1 MTGTHPS
8 YSRGVNQA
16 PALVAFVVAA
26 TALAASAAEPTAAAS
41 PLEQQALSFVQA
53 QLGNSVGNSALP
65 GRVEIVAGPLDARLR
80 LAPCQQVQAYL
91 TPNTRLWG
99 KTRVGL
105 RCTQGAT
112 PWNVYLPV
120 TVKVWGRALVMAQ
133 AMPAGQVLAAAD
145 VREAEVDLAADASPA
160 LTDTAALVGRTLARS
175 VAAGQGV
182 RQATLKARQWFAPG
196 DTVRIRAVGDGY
208 AVAGSGE
215 AMTAGIEGQPARVR
229 TESGRLVTGV
239 AVAEHQLELAL

>member
-1 MTGTHPS
+1 M
-8 YSRGVNQA
+8 NKA
-16 PALVAFVVAA
+16 PALVAFIAFVACVA
-26 TALAASAAEPTAAAS
+26 MGGAAFAAGAAAPAASS

-53 QLGNSVGNSALP
+53 QLGNNPALP
-65 GRVEIVAGPLDARLR
+65 GRVEVVAGPMDARLR

-112 PWNVYLPV
+112 PWNIYLPV
-120 TVKVWGRALVMAQ
+120 TVKVWGKALVMNQ
-133 AMPAGQVLAAAD
+133 AMPGGQVLAAGD
-145 VREAEVDLAADASPA
+145 VRETEVDLAEEASPA
-160 LTDTAALVGRTLARS
+160 LTDASALVGRVLARS
-175 VAAGQGV
+175 VSVGQGV

-215 AMTAGIEGQPARVR
+215 AVTAGIEGQPARVR

>member
-1 MTGTHPS
+1 
-8 YSRGVNQA
+8 VNKA
-16 PALVAFVVAA
+16 PALVAFVAFVALVA
-26 TALAASAAEPTAAAS
+26 MGPAAFAAAPAAPSASS
-41 PLEQQALSFVQA
+41 PLEQQALSFVQGH
-53 QLGNSVGNSALP
+53 LGTDLP
-65 GRVEIVAGPLDARLR
+65 GRVEVIAGPLDARLR

-105 RCTQGAT
+105 RCTQGVT
-112 PWNVYLPV
+112 PWNIYLPV
-120 TVKVWGRALVMAQ
+120 TVKVWGKALVMTQ

-145 VREAEVDLAADASPA
+145 VRETEVDLAEEASPA
-160 LTDTAALVGRTLARS
+160 LTDASALVGRVLARS
-175 VAAGQGV
+175 VSAGQGV
-182 RQATLKARQWFAPG
+182 RQATLKARQWFAAG

-215 AMTAGIEGQPARVR
+215 AVTAGIEGQPARVR

>member
-1 MTGTHPS
+1 VTK
-8 YSRGVNQA
+8 A
-16 PALVAFVVAA
+16 PALAAFIAFVVLVAMGCP
-26 TALAASAAEPTAAAS
+26 ASAAEPAVPS
-41 PLEQQALSFVQA
+41 PLEQQALSFVQSH
-53 QLGNSVGNSALP
+53 LGNDLP
-65 GRVEIVAGPLDARLR
+65 GRVEVIAGPLDARLR

-105 RCTQGAT
+105 RCTQGVT
-112 PWNVYLPV
+112 PWNIYLPV
-120 TVKVWGRALVMAQ
+120 TVKVWGKALVMTQ
-133 AMPAGQVLAAAD
+133 AMPAGQVLVAAD
-145 VREAEVDLAADASPA
+145 VRETEVDLAEEASPA
-160 LTDTAALVGRTLARS
+160 LTDASALVGRVLARS
-175 VAAGQGV
+175 VSAGQGV
-182 RQATLKARQWFAPG
+182 RQATLKARQWFAAG

-215 AMTAGIEGQPARVR
+215 AVTAGIEGQPARVR

>member
-1 MTGTHPS
+1 
-8 YSRGVNQA
+8 VNKA
-16 PALVAFVVAA
+16 PALAAFVAFIALLAMGAA
-26 TALAASAAEPTAAAS
+26 CAAGAAAPSASSAAS
-41 PLEQQALSFVQA
+41 PLEQQALSFVQG
-53 QLGNSVGNSALP
+53 QLGNNAALP
-65 GRVEIVAGPLDARLR
+65 GRVEVVAGPLDARLR

-112 PWNVYLPV
+112 PWNIYLPV
-120 TVKVWGRALVMAQ
+120 TVKVWGKALVMAQ

-145 VREAEVDLAADASPA
+145 VRETEVDLAEEASPPLTDAS
-160 LTDTAALVGRTLARS
+160 ALVGRVLARS
-175 VAAGQGV
+175 VSAGQGV
-182 RQATLKARQWFAPG
+182 RQATLKARQWFAAG

-215 AMTAGIEGQPARVR
+215 AVTAGIEGQPARVR

>member
-1 MTGTHPS
+1 MG
-8 YSRGVNQA
+8 RA
-16 PALVAFVVAA
+16 AF
-26 TALAASAAEPTAAAS
+26 AAEAAAPSAPS
-41 PLEQQALSFVQA
+41 PLEQQALSFVQGHLA
-53 QLGNSVGNSALP
+53 SDLP
-65 GRVEIVAGPLDARLR
+65 GRVEVIAGPLDPRLR

-91 TPNTRLWG
+91 TPSTRLWG

-105 RCTQGAT
+105 RCTQGVT

-120 TVKVWGRALVMAQ
+120 TVKVWGKALVMTQ

-145 VREAEVDLAADASPA
+145 VRETEVDLAEEASPA
-160 LTDTAALVGRTLARS
+160 LTDAAALVGRVLARS
-175 VAAGQGV
+175 VSAGQGV

-215 AMTAGIEGQPARVR
+215 AVTAGIEGQPARVR

>member
-1 MTGTHPS
+1 MGRVTF
-8 YSRGVNQA
+8 A
-16 PALVAFVVAA
+16 AEAA
-26 TALAASAAEPTAAAS
+26 TPS
-41 PLEQQALSFVQA
+41 PLEQQALGFVKSHLA
-53 QLGNSVGNSALP
+53 SDLP
-65 GRVEIVAGPLDARLR
+65 GRVEVVAGPLDARLR

-99 KTRVGL
+99 KTRIGL
-105 RCTQGAT
+105 RCIQGAT

-120 TVKVWGRALVMAQ
+120 TVKVWGKALVMTQ

-145 VREAEVDLAADASPA
+145 VRETEVDLAEEASPA
-160 LTDTAALVGRTLARS
+160 LTDASALVGRVLARS
-175 VAAGQGV
+175 VSAGQGV

-215 AMTAGIEGQPARVR
+215 AVTAGIEGQPARVR

>member
-1 MTGTHPS
+1 M
-8 YSRGVNQA
+8 NKA
-16 PALVAFVVAA
+16 PALAAFVACV
-26 TALAASAAEPTAAAS
+26 TALSASAAEPS
-41 PLEQQALSFVQA
+41 PLEQQALAFVQS
-53 QLGNSVGNSALP
+53 QLGTQTLP
-65 GRVEIVAGPLDARLR
+65 GRVEVVAGPLDARLR

-120 TVKVWGRALVMAQ
+120 TVKVWGRALVTAQ

-145 VREAEVDLAADASPA
+145 VREAEVDLAEDASPA
-160 LTDTAALVGRTLARS
+160 LTDAAALVGRTLARS
-175 VAAGQGV
+175 VTAGQGV
-182 RQATLKARQWFAPG
+182 RQVTLKARQWFAPG

>member
-1 MTGTHPS
+1 M
-8 YSRGVNQA
+8 
-16 PALVAFVVAA
+16 
-26 TALAASAAEPTAAAS
+26 TALSAAAAQPSVATS
-41 PLEQQALSFVQA
+41 PLEQQALGFVQA
-53 QLGNSVGNSALP
+53 QLGTNKLP
-65 GRVEIVAGPLDARLR
+65 GRVEVVAGPLDARLR

-145 VREAEVDLAADASPA
+145 VREAEVDLAEDASPA
-160 LTDTAALVGRTLARS
+160 LTDAAALVGRTLARS

-215 AMTAGIEGQPARVR
+215 ALTAGIEGQPARVR

>member
-1 MTGTHPS
+1 
-8 YSRGVNQA
+8 VNKA
-16 PALVAFVVAA
+16 PALVAFVAFVVLVAVGR
-26 TALAASAAEPTAAAS
+26 AAFAAGPAAPSASS
-41 PLEQQALSFVQA
+41 PLEQQALSFVQGHLA
-53 QLGNSVGNSALP
+53 SDLP
-65 GRVEIVAGPLDARLR
+65 GRVEVIAGPMDARLR

-105 RCTQGAT
+105 RCTEGVT
-112 PWNVYLPV
+112 PWNIYLPV
-120 TVKVWGRALVMAQ
+120 TVKVWGKALVMTQ

-145 VREAEVDLAADASPA
+145 VRETEVDLAEEASPA
-160 LTDTAALVGRTLARS
+160 LTDASALVGRVLARS
-175 VAAGQGV
+175 VSAGQGV
-182 RQATLKARQWFAPG
+182 RQATLKARQWFAAG

-215 AMTAGIEGQPARVR
+215 AVTAGIEGQPARVR

>member
-1 MTGTHPS
+1 MAMGRAAFAAGPVAPS
-8 YSRGVNQA
+8 A
-16 PALVAFVVAA
+16 P
-26 TALAASAAEPTAAAS
+26 SAPSTS
-41 PLEQQALSFVQA
+41 SSLEQQALSFVQGH
-53 QLGNSVGNSALP
+53 LGSDLP
-65 GRVEIVAGPLDARLR
+65 GRVEVTAGPLDARLR

-112 PWNVYLPV
+112 LWNVYLPV
-120 TVKVWGRALVMAQ
+120 TVKVWGKALVMIQ
-133 AMPAGQVLAAAD
+133 ALPAGQVLAAAD
-145 VREAEVDLAADASPA
+145 VREAEVDLAEEASPA
-160 LTDTAALVGRTLARS
+160 LTDASALAGRVLARS
-175 VAAGQGV
+175 VSAGQGV
-182 RQATLKARQWFAPG
+182 RQATLKARQWFAAG

-215 AMTAGIEGQPARVR
+215 AVTAGIEGQPARVR
-229 TESGRLVTGV
+229 TESGRLLTGV

>member
-1 MTGTHPS
+1 
-8 YSRGVNQA
+8 VNKA
-16 PALVAFVVAA
+16 PALVAFVAFVVLVAVGR
-26 TALAASAAEPTAAAS
+26 AAFAAGPAAPSASS
-41 PLEQQALSFVQA
+41 PLEQQALSFVQGHLA
-53 QLGNSVGNSALP
+53 SDLP
-65 GRVEIVAGPLDARLR
+65 GRVEVIAGPMDARLR

-105 RCTQGAT
+105 RCTEGVT
-112 PWNVYLPV
+112 PWNIYLPV
-120 TVKVWGRALVMAQ
+120 TVKVWGKALVMTQ

-145 VREAEVDLAADASPA
+145 VRETEVDLAEEASPA
-160 LTDTAALVGRTLARS
+160 LTDASALVGRVLARS
-175 VAAGQGV
+175 VSAGQGV

-215 AMTAGIEGQPARVR
+215 AVTAGIEGQPARVR